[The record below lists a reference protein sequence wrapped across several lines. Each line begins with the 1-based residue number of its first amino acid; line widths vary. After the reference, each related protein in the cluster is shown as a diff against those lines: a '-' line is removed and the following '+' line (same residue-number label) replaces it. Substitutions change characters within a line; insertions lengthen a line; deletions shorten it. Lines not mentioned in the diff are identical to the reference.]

1 MQRILISV
9 SDSLASRMKAVI
21 PGRQRSK
28 IISQLLEQE
37 LKKREDALYQC
48 ALEVEQNEALNAE
61 MKEWEVT
68 VADGVKHESW

>member
-1 MQRILISV
+1 
-9 SDSLASRMKAVI
+9 MKAVI